1 MARAATSP
9 AVEIDP
15 LHPRLTGQH
24 GFDLKGH
31 QKLVAKLTEPA
42 SSRRH
47 HGFILTGPKGVG
59 KATAAYMIAERLFA
73 APDAGLFGDAPQ
85 ASNPDDPDVKLVRAG
100 SHPDLMVV
108 EADES
113 KATAAISVDQIR
125 QVIPFLSHTPSR
137 GGWRVVIID
146 ALDEM
151 NDNGANA
158 ILKTLEEPPEKAIIL
173 LLHHGMRPILPTIRS
188 RAQMVNFTPLNYDD
202 TRQVIS
208 RSFIEADPSWV
219 DVAAVLSEGAPGK
232 AALLAASG
240 VVDLYAET
248 CQAFSKQNLSALELD
263 QLSSQWGA
271 GGAKNAARRQ
281 LARLMLDRLLTR
293 AARTAA
299 VGVREGIA
307 ATADEQPRM
316 DIEEDAISQLAGR
329 HSANHLAETHAAILS
344 DLHYAERVN
353 LDVAHVIYQAF
364 EKLR

>member
-1 MARAATSP
+1 MARAAASP

-31 QKLVAKLTEPA
+31 HDLVAKITEPGKT
-42 SSRRH
+42 RRH
-47 HGFILTGPKGVG
+47 HGFILTGAKGVG
-59 KATAAYMIAERLFA
+59 KATSAYMIAEQLFS
-73 APDAGLFGDAPQ
+73 APVAGLFGDAPQ

-125 QVIPFLSHTPSR
+125 SVIPFLSHTPSR

-158 ILKTLEEPPEKAIIL
+158 LLKTLEEPPEKAIIL
-173 LLHHGMRPILPTIRS
+173 LLHHGTRPILPTIRS
-188 RAQMVNFTPLNYDD
+188 RAQMINFAPLNYDD

-208 RSFIEADPSWV
+208 RRFIEADPSWV
-219 DVAAVLSEGAPGK
+219 DVAAVLSDGAPGK
-232 AALLAASG
+232 AALLATSG

-248 CQAFSKQNLSALELD
+248 CQAFSKGNLSALELD

-293 AARTAA
+293 AARYA
-299 VGVREGIA
+299 VSGSSEAIA
-307 ATADEQPRM
+307 ASAQPMPRM
-316 DIEEDAISQLAGR
+316 DIEEDAISTLAKR
-329 HSANHLAETHAAILS
+329 HSANHLAELHANILT
-344 DLHYAERVN
+344 DLNYAERVN
-353 LDVAHVIYQAF
+353 LDMAHVIYQAF